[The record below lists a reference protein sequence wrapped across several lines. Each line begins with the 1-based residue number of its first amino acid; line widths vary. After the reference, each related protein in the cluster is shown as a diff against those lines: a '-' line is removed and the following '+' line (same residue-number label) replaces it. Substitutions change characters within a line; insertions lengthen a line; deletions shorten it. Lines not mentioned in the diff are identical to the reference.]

1 MTEQRISMLRAAKTL
16 GLIAITAVVLV
27 GCRAEEQGRLIRYEQ
42 GVYKGKPD
50 TELSQAQLEEL
61 RSRARKQAG
70 ASGAGFAGGGKV
82 QDSGQDVRVPGEMN
96 TRLQNQA
103 GAK

>member
-1 MTEQRISMLRAAKTL
+1 MTEQRISMLRAARSL
-16 GLIAITAVVLV
+16 GLIAIAAIVLV

-61 RSRARKQAG
+61 RARARKQAG
-70 ASGAGFAGGGKV
+70 ASGAGFSGGGKA
-82 QDSGQDVRVPGEMN
+82 QDSGEDVRIPGELN
-96 TRLQNQA
+96 TRTQNQG